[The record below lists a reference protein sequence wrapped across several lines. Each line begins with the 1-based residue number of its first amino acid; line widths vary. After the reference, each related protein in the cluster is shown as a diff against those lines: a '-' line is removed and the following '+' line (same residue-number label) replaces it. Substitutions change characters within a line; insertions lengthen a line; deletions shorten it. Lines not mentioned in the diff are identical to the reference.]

1 MEAIQEVRFKFIDLL
16 TTTIRFTE
24 ILQWELLAN
33 HNFSIQVLSQN
44 ASSTHNH
51 LILCQKLVD
60 QEHQFLS
67 QGIKVFSCLN
77 GKVLPLSSQQDLA
90 LCQEYSLLLIPCYY
104 QSIYSG
110 GFLLAHPN
118 RGWAESEVLLIQK
131 IVDQYAC
138 VQYWMN
144 QSPSPSV
151 SSAYQS
157 SVNMLE
163 MLSEALDRY
172 AEPKQSLETTLR
184 LIGKHFRVEN
194 VSLQSFLNDEAK
206 ILYQYNH
213 NQSEDLTINSLL
225 KIPVSWD
232 SQLKTELIL
241 QTSEAHRIFNPDE
254 IQSLEKISQYI
265 SILGQQIQLNQKV
278 EDLQARNEVLE
289 TTSQNKSE
297 FLSHINHELRTPLT
311 GILGFSRMLVEEIY
325 GPLNEKQ
332 KQYMKGIVSSGEHLM
347 ALINDFL
354 DISKIEANREELFL
368 ERVAVEDVCLS
379 ALSMLKVRAK
389 EQNLELKLEIGPN
402 VEMCTTDQ
410 RRLKQILLNLLS
422 NAIKFTEIGSVTLK
436 VEYSHDELI
445 FSVIDTGIGIKPSD
459 QAQLF
464 QPFQQIH
471 SHLSRKQKGTGLG
484 LALSRKLAQLHGGD
498 LTLTSEVGKGS
509 CFTLTLPFQCRL

>member
-1 MEAIQEVRFKFIDLL
+1 MEAIQEIRFKFIDLL
-16 TTTIRFTE
+16 RTTIEFTE
-24 ILQWELLAN
+24 ILQWELVAN
-33 HNFSIQVLSQN
+33 HCFSIQILNQN
-44 ASSTHNH
+44 DFCTQNY
-51 LILCQKLVD
+51 LTLCQKLVE

-67 QGIKVFSCLN
+67 QGMKVFSSLN
-77 GKVLPLSSQQDLA
+77 GNTLALSSQQDLA
-90 LCQEYSLLLIPCYY
+90 LSQEYSLLLIPCYY
-104 QSIYSG
+104 QSVYSG
-110 GFLLAHPN
+110 GFLFAHPN
-118 RGWAESEVLLIQK
+118 RGWTESEVLLIQK

-144 QSPSPSV
+144 QSPKSSV
-151 SSAYQS
+151 SFVHQS
-157 SVNMLE
+157 SVNIVE
-163 MLSEALDRY
+163 ILSEALDHRT
-172 AEPKQSLETTLR
+172 EPKHSLETILR
-184 LIGKHFRVEN
+184 LIGQHFKVEN
-194 VSLQSFLNDEAK
+194 VSLQNFLDNGDQI
-206 ILYQYNH
+206 ILIYQYN
-213 NQSEDLTINSLL
+213 QSQNIKINSLL
-225 KIPVSWD
+225 KIPVSWY
-232 SQLKTELIL
+232 SHLKTELIL
-241 QTSEAHRIFNPDE
+241 QTSEISRIFNPDE

-265 SILGQQIQLNQKV
+265 SVLGQQIQLNQKI
-278 EDLQARNEVLE
+278 EDLQARNESLE
-289 TTSQNKSE
+289 MTNQNKSE

-325 GPLNEKQ
+325 GPLNDKQ

-402 VEMCTTDQ
+402 VEMCIADQ

-436 VEYSHDELI
+436 VEYAHDELI

-498 LTLTSEVGKGS
+498 LTLTSEIGKGS
-509 CFTLTLPFQCRL
+509 CFTLNLPFQSRL

>member
-1 MEAIQEVRFKFIDLL
+1 M
-16 TTTIRFTE
+16 
-24 ILQWELLAN
+24 
-33 HNFSIQVLSQN
+33 
-44 ASSTHNH
+44 
-51 LILCQKLVD
+51 
-60 QEHQFLS
+60 
-67 QGIKVFSCLN
+67 
-77 GKVLPLSSQQDLA
+77 
-90 LCQEYSLLLIPCYY
+90 
-104 QSIYSG
+104 
-110 GFLLAHPN
+110 
-118 RGWAESEVLLIQK
+118 
-131 IVDQYAC
+131 
-138 VQYWMN
+138 
-144 QSPSPSV
+144 
-151 SSAYQS
+151 
-157 SVNMLE
+157 
-163 MLSEALDRY
+163 
-172 AEPKQSLETTLR
+172 
-184 LIGKHFRVEN
+184 IGKHFRVEN
-194 VSLQSFLNDEAK
+194 VSLQSLLDNEGQ
-206 ILYQYNH
+206 IIYQYN
-213 NQSEDLTINSLL
+213 QCEDITINSLL
-225 KIPVSWD
+225 KIPISWD

-265 SILGQQIQLNQKV
+265 SVLGQQIQLNQKI

-325 GPLNEKQ
+325 GPLNDKQ

-368 ERVAVEDVCLS
+368 ERVAVEDICLS

-402 VEMCTTDQ
+402 VEMCTADQ

-422 NAIKFTEIGSVTLK
+422 NAIKFTEVGSVTLK
-436 VEYSHDELI
+436 VEYANDELI

-464 QPFQQIH
+464 QPFQQIQ

-498 LTLTSEVGKGS
+498 LTLTSEIGQGS
-509 CFTLTLPFQCRL
+509 CFTLNLPFQSRL